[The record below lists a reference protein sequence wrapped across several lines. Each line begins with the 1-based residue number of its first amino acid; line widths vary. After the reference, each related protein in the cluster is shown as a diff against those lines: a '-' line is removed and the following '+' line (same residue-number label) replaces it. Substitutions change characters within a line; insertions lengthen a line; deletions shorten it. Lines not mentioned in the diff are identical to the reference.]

1 MEDRKQ
7 KPAFLRTRRLDF
19 ACPEQGVALRHAKRN
34 RQANGTRSENPL
46 LRPSTKVTNTTQTIE
61 VQPLSGFKKAL
72 AYLVDE
78 KLAPLIQL
86 GSLVKIPLGHR
97 KTLGIVS
104 SLAPESTP
112 PSVEKLK
119 FVLSLVRDDPVL
131 SPDLISLARWMS
143 GYYATS
149 IESVLEGMIPAAVRD
164 GMGEKTQRMIE
175 STPLGST
182 EKGKQLVIRSP
193 KQRLLLDHL
202 IKKAGPVQLNETI
215 KTLGVG
221 QSVAKGLVEKGLARE
236 SKDAVMRVAYG
247 DDLMDSGDEVYAEVE
262 LTDEQS
268 KASSEIKESLK
279 TKRFST
285 HLLLGITGSGKTEV
299 YFEAMEEA
307 LSTGGSV
314 LFLVPEVALAPQTV
328 SRLRHRFSRLG
339 RTSRGLAQSS
349 FGWRKTRC
357 LELDHSRGCQNRGR
371 GSVRCFRSG
380 IEPPLGGGRR
390 GA

>member
-1 MEDRKQ
+1 
-7 KPAFLRTRRLDF
+7 
-19 ACPEQGVALRHAKRN
+19 
-34 RQANGTRSENPL
+34 
-46 LRPSTKVTNTTQTIE
+46 
-61 VQPLSGFKKAL
+61 
-72 AYLVDE
+72 
-78 KLAPLIQL
+78 
-86 GSLVKIPLGHR
+86 
-97 KTLGIVS
+97 
-104 SLAPESTP
+104 
-112 PSVEKLK
+112 
-119 FVLSLVRDDPVL
+119 
-131 SPDLISLARWMS
+131 MS
-143 GYYATS
+143 GYYSTS

-202 IKKAGPVQLNETI
+202 IKKAAPVKLNETI

-247 DDLMDSGDEVYAEVE
+247 DDLMDSGDQVYAEVE

-279 TKRFST
+279 TNRFST

-299 YFEAMEEA
+299 YFEVMEEA
-307 LSTGGSV
+307 LSTGGAFCFWFPKS
-314 LFLVPEVALAPQTV
+314 LSAPQTV
-328 SRLRHRFSRLG
+328 LSTAAPPLQPLG

-357 LELDHSRGCQNRGR
+357 VELDHSRGCQNRGR
-371 GSVRCFRSG
+371 GSVRSFRSG